1 MRHML
6 LAYKKLSF
14 SQVYKLYKSLQQ
26 YYHSEYAKPTHSQL
40 DVPAL
45 LADDSDMDLTS
56 TDETVGDKTDKE
68 EADAPLHPSELQS
81 VTPTLLT
88 CLWRRCLFARCP
100 HPSALRCRRADA
112 PSRGPM
118 SQKQAEYFLARQVI
132 LSNQSAKTVSRGSA
146 SSSTT
151 QQLGFPLGGAEKLF
165 QIFVLF
171 FCCEE
176 DIQL

>member
-81 VTPTLLT
+81 VTPPPPADGGCCVFAHLPPLP
-88 CLWRRCLFARCP
+88 LPLPFPLPLFSQRRRRPQQRAAVTETGRVLPGKTGETPTNQHRLSAVAPPP
-100 HPSALRCRRADA
+100 HP
-112 PSRGPM
+112 
-118 SQKQAEYFLARQVI
+118 
-132 LSNQSAKTVSRGSA
+132 
-146 SSSTT
+146 
-151 QQLGFPLGGAEKLF
+151 
-165 QIFVLF
+165 
-171 FCCEE
+171 
-176 DIQL
+176 

>member
-1 MRHML
+1 MSDGRHVALSAKSVCDASLCCVGLFAGLFMRHML

-81 VTPTLLT
+81 VTPT
-88 CLWRRCLFARCP
+88 P
-100 HPSALRCRRADA
+100 
-112 PSRGPM
+112 
-118 SQKQAEYFLARQVI
+118 LA
-132 LSNQSAKTVSRGSA
+132 
-146 SSSTT
+146 
-151 QQLGFPLGGAEKLF
+151 
-165 QIFVLF
+165 
-171 FCCEE
+171 C
-176 DIQL
+176 